1 MSEPVIKAKAWVCAD
16 CGSTWSIGDRN
27 GEYCCSRDK
36 KIEEAYTRDD
46 LVRAVEAS
54 RQMVWV
60 SLSYDKDPEIVF
72 EETPEQVVDR
82 LTKGE
87 T

>member
-46 LVRAVEAS
+46 LVAVARWTLDYFSAVSKEDVQDEAN
-54 RQMVWV
+54 
-60 SLSYDKDPEIVF
+60 D
-72 EETPEQVVDR
+72 VVER
-82 LTKGE
+82 LTGVKR
-87 T
+87 